1 MAVVRLILLLTL
13 LATIVL
19 VLAFLVTRDKR
30 YIALLKQVFKF
41 LLSFFAL
48 LAVFYLITRV
58 LHL

>member
-30 YIALLKQVFKF
+30 YIALLKKMFKF